1 MDARSLFDDRRG
13 FREGR
18 WSLPCGEGPE
28 EEKKERTELLEE
40 ALAFLEEAQELAA
53 LGSFSYDIAG
63 DVLLYSE
70 SLKALFGFGSSGR
83 LSFADYLERIH
94 PDDRDRVAAVRQAAW
109 AAGEDY
115 RFEAR
120 YLCLDGEIR
129 HFQLRAQ
136 VTLDREE
143 RPKKVLGTFLD
154 VTEAV
159 RLRRR
164 LEASEA
170 HYRAIFENG
179 RAVMLVIDPSD
190 GSIVDANEAAVRFYG
205 YSRPVLTKMNIKAIN
220 QLSAVEIAEE
230 MEKARSLRDNFF
242 QFPHRLASG
251 EVRTVH
257 VYSGPIA
264 LEGHPLL
271 YSLVF
276 DVTEKLRA
284 EEALIEKSRELARS
298 LENLEEAWQQTLKVM
313 AYMAELRDPHTM
325 GHQRRVAALAS
336 EIARELMWDEESV
349 EELYLAALVH
359 DIGKIEVPS
368 DYLSRPGPLKP
379 HEFRFIKEHPRAGY
393 ELLKGISLPWPLAE
407 IVYEH
412 HERMDGSGYPQG
424 LRGDAI
430 HPAAR
435 IMAVAD
441 IVEAMTAHRP
451 YRPALDIEAALAEI
465 ESQRGRTLEAIA
477 VDTCLRLFRERDYRF
492 PDVAER

>member
-13 FREGR
+13 FREGSR
-18 WSLPCGEGPE
+18 SLPCGEGPE
-28 EEKKERTELLEE
+28 EEKKERAELLEE

-129 HFQLRAQ
+129 HSQLRAQ
-136 VTLDREE
+136 VTLDGEE

-159 RLRRR
+159 RLRR

-242 QFPHRLASG
+242 QFRHRLASG

-477 VDTCLRLFRERDYRF
+477 VDTCLRIFRERDYRF